1 MPQPGPVARLILEHP
16 IYQEFL
22 LGDLTRMGRSPESDI
37 LFEEDTQV
45 SREHAKIVREGDHYY
60 VMDLQSRN
68 GVSVNNQ
75 RINNRVMLRDG
86 DMVTLG
92 QTTMRFS
99 CTAAPVP
106 RAPTQPTTAN
116 LSASAGPGQENKTI
130 IAELSADQD
139 FFAIK
144 NANMADLQKAADNL
158 KIIYQVS
165 EALAGNLDINRV
177 LDNVLEKIFDVLKAD
192 RGVIFLLDPKDGK
205 LIRSAQKARGQKT
218 TGEIPVSLTILN
230 HVLKTQ
236 CAVLTSDAM
245 KDDRFAEGQSI
256 LMQNIQSAACVPL
269 ICRKKVV
276 GVLQVES
283 TQRVQAF
290 AREDLQLL
298 TGIGGQAAIAI
309 ENAGLLRKA
318 EEDAEIRTNLQ
329 RYLAPQVAQQVIE
342 KKISLALG
350 GQSQHITILFSD
362 MRGFTKMTE
371 EVGAEEIVR
380 TLNEY
385 FERMVQIIFRNH
397 GTLDKFV
404 GDAIMALWGV
414 PIASPDD
421 AYHSAKAA
429 VEMQRELFML
439 NLWRR
444 QGGQRPLYMGIGLNT
459 GDAIVGN
466 MGASNMMQFTAMGTA
481 VNQSSRIESKTTAGQ
496 VLLSNETRV
505 EVERLVRLRE
515 MPPVELKGIKGQVPV
530 WSITGLT
537 ADSPMPELAGLGEPA
552 SVVTYL
558 NCTHVR
564 TKRAFLGRGFDMDG
578 GEFGVAIGAA
588 AAIDIEE
595 GDMIRVHPRFVGQMP
610 DPVAEPSPG
619 SGTVP
624 APVPKATEDP
634 VARPQVPIAP
644 FHFRVG
650 AIRASPAERQPPFVL
665 LSFLGV
671 TDTAH

>member
-1 MPQPGPVARLILEHP
+1 MPQPGPIARLILEHP
-16 IYQEFL
+16 VYQEFL
-22 LGDLTRMGRSPESDI
+22 LGDQTRMGRSPESDI

-45 SREHAKIVREGDHYY
+45 SREHAKIVREGEQYY
-60 VMDLQSRN
+60 VIDLQSRN

-75 RINNRVMLRDG
+75 RVSNRVLLRDG
-86 DMVTLG
+86 DLVTLG

-99 CTAAPVP
+99 CGAAPP
-106 RAPTQPTTAN
+106 RAPTQPTSSSIAAPT
-116 LSASAGPGQENKTI
+116 ENKTI

-139 FFAIK
+139 FFAVK
-144 NANMADLQKAADNL
+144 NAGVAELQKAADNL
-158 KIIYQVS
+158 KIIYHVS
-165 EALAGNLDINRV
+165 EALAGNLDLNRV
-177 LDNVLEKIFDVLKAD
+177 LNDVLDKIFEVVKAD

-218 TGEIPVSLTILN
+218 TGEIPVSHTILN
-230 HVLKTQ
+230 HVLKNQT
-236 CAVLTSDAM
+236 AVLTTDAM

-290 AREDLQLL
+290 ARDDLALL

-318 EEDAEIRTNLQ
+318 EEEAEIRTNLQ
-329 RYLAPQVAQQVIE
+329 RYLAPQIAQQVIE
-342 KKISLALG
+342 KKINLTLG
-350 GQSQHITILFSD
+350 GVQQRITILFSD

-371 EVGAEEIVR
+371 EVGATEIVR

-385 FERMVQIIFRNH
+385 FERMVQVIFRNM

-414 PIASPDD
+414 PLGSPDD
-421 AYHSAKAA
+421 AYHAVRAA

-444 QGGQRPLYMGIGLNT
+444 QTGQRPLYMGIGLNT
-459 GDAIVGN
+459 GDAVVGN
-466 MGASNMMQFTAMGTA
+466 MGASNMMQYTAMGGA
-481 VNQSSRIESKTTAGQ
+481 VNHASRIESKTTASQ
-496 VLLSNETRV
+496 ILISTTTRA
-505 EVERLVRLRE
+505 EVERLVRVRE
-515 MPPVELKGIKGQVPV
+515 MPSVELKGIKGVVSV
-530 WSITGLT
+530 WSVTGLA
-537 ADSPMPELAGLGEPA
+537 ADAPMPELAGLGD
-552 SVVTYL
+552 SLSLITYVT
-558 NCTHVR
+558 CTHVKS
-564 TKRAFLGRGFDMDG
+564 KRSFTGRGFDVDG
-578 GEFGVAIGAA
+578 GEYGVAIGAEA
-588 AAIDIEE
+588 ALGIAE
-595 GDMIRVHPRFVGQMP
+595 GDMIRVHPRFIGQAPEVADGGTGPNGVGART
-610 DPVAEPSPG
+610 DETSPKQ
-619 SGTVP
+619 P
-624 APVPKATEDP
+624 L
-634 VARPQVPIAP
+634 AP
-644 FHFRVG
+644 FIFRVG
-650 AIRASPAERQPPFVL
+650 AIRTSPPERQPPFVL